1 MAVEGHVNRVH
12 GLARRAP
19 PPRKGERMLILFIYK
34 LAGMV
39 TAAAV
44 STGSAIGVWYL
55 NRRWN
60 LHLSELE
67 LQRTDAYAHEAVTAT
82 EQRYKDAAKSAE
94 TNQQKLDF
102 ATRNLLG
109 NLKRA
114 GIKIDRT
121 AAETIIEAQVNRLR
135 SQNGVTTGGLSQA
148 EKRDL
153 AWTARD
159 S

>member
-1 MAVEGHVNRVH
+1 
-12 GLARRAP
+12 
-19 PPRKGERMLILFIYK
+19 MLTLFIFK

-39 TAAAV
+39 TAAAG
-44 STGSAIGVWYL
+44 STGAAVGVWYL
-55 NRRWN
+55 NRRWK
-60 LHLSELE
+60 LQLSELE
-67 LQRTDAYAHEAVTAT
+67 LQRIVAFAQAAVTAA
-82 EQRYKDAAKSAE
+82 EQRHKDAPKSAE

-109 NLKRA
+109 HLKRA
-114 GIKIDRT
+114 GIKIDRI
-121 AAETIIEAQVNRLR
+121 AAEGMIEAHVNRLK
-135 SQNGVTTGGLSQA
+135 SQGGVTTAGQPPV

>member
-1 MAVEGHVNRVH
+1 
-12 GLARRAP
+12 
-19 PPRKGERMLILFIYK
+19 MLTLLIFK

-44 STGSAIGVWYL
+44 SSGAAVGVWYL

-60 LHLSELE
+60 LQLSELE
-67 LQRTDAYAHEAVTAT
+67 LQRIAAFAHEAVTAT
-82 EQRYKDAAKSAE
+82 EQRYKDVAPSAA

-114 GIKIDRT
+114 GIKLDRI
-121 AAETIIEAQVNRLR
+121 AAEGMIEAHVNHLR
-135 SQNGVTTGGLSQA
+135 SQDGVTTA
-148 EKRDL
+148 ERPVEKRDL

-159 S
+159 T